1 MTGAKRHATVGLI
14 PYHLWRNILE
24 IQWQDLEEETLLR
37 LLSELVTR
45 DGTDYGVVERSTEA
59 KVAAALRQLQK
70 GSAVL
75 YWDEESESASLLTRD
90 QLKEQQAEYR
100 KAAKDSGVQEKEN

>member
-1 MTGAKRHATVGLI
+1 MRVNIGPEQPHPRRT
-14 PYHLWRNILE
+14 ILE
-24 IQWQDLEEETLLR
+24 IQWQDLDQETLNR

-45 DGTDYGVVERSTEA
+45 DGTDYGAVERSTES
-59 KVAAALRQLQK
+59 KVASALRQLQK

-90 QLKEQQAEYR
+90 QLREQEAEYR
-100 KAAKDSGVQEKEN
+100 KAEADSGIEQKES